1 MGCCP
6 RRVTFWF
13 GQSRLED
20 AGATE
25 ALAAGY
31 DEHAH
36 YEPTFLSETPEKGAV
51 TTFRDYEDAT
61 GEGQEIGADQTV
73 EVSCKIFA
81 PMIESAEPEGFWYR
95 IHSKPWDDEYYAVAN
110 AFRNISGA
118 GEGIDTDPNV
128 PNC

>member
-1 MGCCP
+1 MAQP
-6 RRVTFWF
+6 
-13 GQSRLED
+13 SND

-36 YEPTFLSETPEKGAV
+36 YEPTFLSETPEKGGV

-61 GEGQEIGADQTV
+61 GGGQEIGADQTV